1 MVRLVGAMAALVLCL
16 ILCLMTLSACADEIE
31 SWQPPAE
38 LGICARTLAV
48 RESIVA
54 QTDRVHS
61 CAFIDAGDLMAI
73 RALDLSGRDITT
85 LQAGDFEG
93 LRRLRELR
101 LNGNALPELPDGM
114 FEGLS
119 QLSQI
124 HLHDNPGAPFPL
136 RVDLRVDLERDGRW
150 FDLRLRLPLRP
161 PGRVVAQLQ
170 SDGLRLTHLVATID
184 AGSYV
189 GSGVYVERSNTSAGT
204 ARVLRAA
211 VDREVEDCGPEACW
225 TGIVLIGHREGVE
238 IPSLAGD
245 GEPPQGLP
253 TLVLR
258 VDSQSF
264 VHDAVVERGV
274 LSGSGRWRYY
284 MFVEQPRGDDMS
296 ADCTITS
303 YNIVTSGGGGVG
315 GPNQYDGR
323 CRLATGS
330 GSGTPAYQ
338 LPARRIAASAGQ
350 VVASDPRS
358 GDPCLASNNL
368 RIEADAASLA
378 ATERI
383 DAVNVHPESRCYYYI
398 SVAQDP
404 NRAAPF
410 RFADGESCVV
420 EVVDGQ
426 ISATGCKELVWWG
439 GWGFGGIDSP
449 AEARADAALTRPY
462 VNGEEHLKRL
472 ATVAACETLPEL
484 SLTLDEHSFRES
496 PFHHRSV
503 SDDQG
508 LCELSMTAIGPT
520 DALAEGERCV
530 ISARFGGSA
539 SAYGPL
545 PTRQSGDCDQIVHS
559 ADWSEPTDR
568 WSEEELQAFTDQY
581 ASQLESLSDADW
593 QRLRENQF
601 CIDDICTPVPSE
613 Q

>member
-48 RESIVA
+48 REAIVA

-61 CAFIDAGDLMAI
+61 CAFIDAGDLRAI
-73 RALDLSGRDITT
+73 RALDLSDRDITT

-101 LNGNALPELPDGM
+101 LNGNALRELPDGM

-119 QLSQI
+119 QLRQI

-136 RVDLRVDLERDGRW
+136 RVDLRVDQDRDGRW

-189 GSGVYVERSNTSAGT
+189 GSGVYVEQSNTSAGT
-204 ARVLRAA
+204 AQVLRAA
-211 VDREVEDCGPEACW
+211 IDREVQDCGPEACW
-225 TGIVLIGHREGVE
+225 TGIVLIGHRDGVE
-238 IPSLAGD
+238 ILSLAGD

-258 VDSQSF
+258 VNAQSF

-274 LSGSGRWRYY
+274 LSGLGGTRYY
-284 MFVEQPRGDDMS
+284 EFVEQVDRDDAS
-296 ADCTITS
+296 IDCTITA
-303 YNIVTSGGGGVG
+303 YTFAGSGGRGAGSSG
-315 GPNQYDGR
+315 RSEGR
-323 CRLATGS
+323 CPQFSGS

-338 LPARRIAASAGQ
+338 LPARRIGAGEAI
-350 VVASDPRS
+350 ASDLRS

-383 DAVNVHPESRCYYYI
+383 DAVNVHAESRCYYYI
-398 SVAQDP
+398 SIAQDP

-410 RFADGESCVV
+410 RFAEGESCVV

-462 VNGEEHLKRL
+462 VNGEEDLKRL

-508 LCELSMTAIGPT
+508 LCELSMTAIAPM
-520 DALAEGERCV
+520 DALGEGERCV
-530 ISARFGGSA
+530 ISARFGGVA

-601 CIDDICTPVPSE
+601 CIDDICTPVPIE

>member
-1 MVRLVGAMAALVLCL
+1 MVRIVGAIATVVLCL
-16 ILCLMTLSACADEIE
+16 LTLSACADDIE
-31 SWQPPAE
+31 SWQPPPE

-48 RESIVA
+48 REAIVA
-54 QTDRVHS
+54 QTDHVHS
-61 CAFIDAGDLMAI
+61 CAFIDADDLRAI
-73 RALDLSGRDITT
+73 RALDLSDRDITT

-101 LNGNALPELPDGM
+101 LNGNALRALPEGM

-119 QLSQI
+119 QLHLI

-136 RVDLRVDLERDGRW
+136 RIDLQVGQDRDERR
-150 FDLRLRLPLRP
+150 LYLRLPLQP
-161 PGRVVAQLQ
+161 PGRVVAHLQ
-170 SDGLRLTHLVATID
+170 SDGLLLSRLAATID

-211 VDREVEDCGPEACW
+211 IDREVEDCGSEACW
-225 TGIVLIGHREGVE
+225 TGIVLIGHRDGVE
-238 IPSLAGD
+238 IPALGGD
-245 GEPPQGLP
+245 GQPPQGLP

-258 VDSQSF
+258 INSQSF

-274 LSGSGRWRYY
+274 ISGSGGRRYY
-284 MFVEQPRGDDMS
+284 QFAERPDRDDVS
-296 ADCTITS
+296 VDCTVTA
-303 YNIVTSGGGGVG
+303 YNIVTNGGRSMG
-315 GPNQYDGR
+315 GPRQYDGP
-323 CRLATGS
+323 CPLTMGG
-330 GSGTPAYQ
+330 GSGTPAYE
-338 LPARRIAASAGQ
+338 LPSMRIGAGVGQ
-350 VVASDPRS
+350 DYASDLRS

-383 DAVNVHPESRCYYYI
+383 DAVNVHVESRCYYYI

-410 RFADGESCVV
+410 RFADSESCVV
-420 EVVDGQ
+420 EVIDGR
-426 ISATGCKELVWWG
+426 ISASGCKELVTWG
-439 GWGFGGIDSP
+439 GWGFGGIDSL
-449 AEARADAALTRPY
+449 AEARANVALTRPY
-462 VNGEEHLKRL
+462 VDGEEHLKRL
-472 ATVAACETLPEL
+472 AAVAACETLPEL

-496 PFHHRSV
+496 AFHHRSV
-503 SDDQG
+503 TDEHG
-508 LCELSMTAIGPT
+508 LCELSMTAMAPEN
-520 DALAEGERCV
+520 ALAAGERCV
-530 ISARFGGSA
+530 ISARFDLASGYGSV
-539 SAYGPL
+539 
-545 PTRQSGDCDQIVHS
+545 PTQQSGDCDQIVHQ

-601 CIDDICTPVPSE
+601 CIDDICTPVPTE